1 VLGCWFYML
10 VAHLLL
16 WLYALA
22 TFGFSA
28 LPARPAPP
36 PPPPT
41 FGFSALSIIEPGVSG
56 GSSSSFGGGDQFD
69 GQSILAPSTNEISSV
84 RLSWLSSL

>member
-22 TFGFSA
+22 
-28 LPARPAPP
+28 
-36 PPPPT
+36 T

>member
-1 VLGCWFYML
+1 MLGCWFYML

-28 LPARPAPP
+28 L
-36 PPPPT
+36 
-41 FGFSALSIIEPGVSG
+41 SIIEPGVSG
-56 GSSSSFGGGDQFD
+56 GSSSPFRGGDQFD

-84 RLSWLSSL
+84 RLGWLSSL